1 MGIWIVCL
9 MIFFVGSSLWCYY
22 KGRMQEETDSETDS
36 GDSGGARQRI
46 DLEIFGFF
54 FAACPDVS
62 GNACKKGKI
71 V

>member
-22 KGRMQEETDSETDS
+22 KGRMQEETDQKQTAATLA
-36 GDSGGARQRI
+36 GPGRI

-54 FAACPDVS
+54 FAACPHVS